1 MTGSNL
7 YSEKFTDT
15 TGVKSEEKNRL
26 FKEPMLKEIFKVT
39 KDP

>member
-1 MTGSNL
+1 LTGTNIF
-7 YSEKFTDT
+7 SEKMSET
-15 TGVKSEEKNRL
+15 TKSEEKNRL